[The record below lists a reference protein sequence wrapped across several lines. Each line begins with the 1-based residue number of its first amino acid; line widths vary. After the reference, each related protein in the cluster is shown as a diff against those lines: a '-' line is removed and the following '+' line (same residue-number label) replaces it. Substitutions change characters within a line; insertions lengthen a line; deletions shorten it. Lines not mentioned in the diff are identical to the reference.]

1 MKKYLVFLI
10 LLFLFGKVYAVTENY
25 SDWSSEYP
33 EGVNELL
40 IRKENRYLWYK
51 EVISDVQYLMK
62 EKAGDRIIDYNT
74 RTKIESDGE
83 SIIKPEPSISRV
95 IHGRNT
101 NYAFKSSDVEL
112 LYIKANKDI
121 NIYEL
126 EIYINGEK
134 YNYETNSDNIKL
146 NDNDYDYY
154 IDSFNEL
161 EIKFDKKYD
170 INDIVIKLYYINDVD
185 ITVSFRCHIYD
196 IYFNDFKASN
206 ESKDVLV
213 INKDN
218 LKSKLVQF
226 IPVYS
231 YTDIVYKTYRIEKEY
246 TSEYYSELD
255 GYIKDESTMK
265 TFYRYI
271 TNKYIIVDGYG
282 NVVKD
287 MGYCAKNFCA
297 LELLD
302 EPEPE
307 KVENPKTG
315 DFIQYSFLILFA
327 SLIVI
332 SLLLYIFY
340 RKIANNKSSFVESL

>member
-1 MKKYLVFLI
+1 MKKYLVFVI

-25 SDWSSEYP
+25 SEWSSEYP
-33 EGVNELL
+33 EDVNELL

-51 EVISDVQYLMK
+51 EIINDVQYLTK
-62 EKAGDRIIDYNT
+62 EEAGDRIIDYST
-74 RTKIESDGE
+74 ETIREYDE
-83 SIIKPEPSISRV
+83 SIVKPEPSISRV
-95 IHGRNT
+95 IYGKNT
-101 NYAFKSSDVEL
+101 NYTFKSNDIESL
-112 LYIKANKDI
+112 CIKANKDI
-121 NIYEL
+121 YLYEL

-134 YNYETNSDNIKL
+134 YNYETNGDNIKL
-146 NDNDYDYY
+146 NDNDYDNY
-154 IDSFNEL
+154 IDSFNKL

-170 INDIVIKLYYINDVD
+170 INDIVIKLYYIDDID
-185 ITVSFRCHIYD
+185 ITVSFRCYIYD
-196 IYFNDFKASN
+196 IYFNDYKSNN

-213 INKDN
+213 ISKDS

-231 YTDIVYKTYRIEKEY
+231 YHDTVYKTYRIEKEY

-282 NVVKD
+282 NAVKD
-287 MGYCAKNFCA
+287 MSYCAKNFCA

-302 EPEPE
+302 EPETKNE
-307 KVENPKTG
+307 ENPKTG
-315 DFIQYSFLILFA
+315 DFIHYSFLILFI
-327 SLIVI
+327 SLIII

-340 RKIANNKSSFVESL
+340 KKIANNKSSFVESL